1 MHPADLAD
9 LLMMNDTIYR
19 IDLGARRILEFRG
32 PDALRF
38 LNGQL
43 TQDVALAVGKQ
54 VSVPSCVTDA
64 KGRLQFRVWITA
76 LSSDR
81 FDLDAAMDADGSLE
95 ARLTRYLIADDVEV
109 TERSDDWRLIH
120 FTADPGSTP
129 KGIEMRRSSRFGL
142 PGVDW
147 WIPRE
152 LEVDIASIGVALDGD
167 DLEDFRI
174 RRMIPVEGRE
184 LIDGT
189 LPPEAGLD
197 ASDISYT
204 KGCYT
209 GQEVISRIK
218 SIGKVNHRLAL
229 MMLSACIDPASM
241 ELLDASGRSAGRI
254 TSLSPRIH
262 DGIRHA
268 LGYLKRGAEGELM
281 IRDKHGEPHALR
293 LSGEPL

>member
-1 MHPADLAD
+1 
-9 LLMMNDTIYR
+9 MMNDTMYR

-64 KGRLQFRVWITA
+64 KGRLQFRVWVTA
-76 LSSDR
+76 LTSDR
-81 FDLDAAMDADGSLE
+81 IDLDAALDADGSLE
-95 ARLTRYLIADDVEV
+95 ARLTRYLIADDVDV
-109 TERSDDWRLIH
+109 VDRSGDWRLIH
-120 FTADPGSTP
+120 FTADPGTAP
-129 KGIEMRRSSRFGL
+129 EGIAVYRSSRFGL

-197 ASDISYT
+197 TTDISYT

-218 SIGKVNHRLAL
+218 SVGKVNHRLTL
-229 MMLSACIDPASM
+229 MMLSACIDPVSM
-241 ELLDASGRSAGRI
+241 ELVDASGRSAGRI
-254 TSLSPRIH
+254 TSISPRTH
-262 DGIRHA
+262 DGMRHA
-268 LGYLKRGAEGELM
+268 LGYRKRGAEGELM
-281 IRDKHGEPHALR
+281 IRDHGGALHQVR
-293 LSGEPL
+293 LTGGPS